1 MYTYLFAD
9 CFPGGFQETSSTPK
23 TSSFPL
29 LDEWFL
35 LKVSISVECKLSSIF
50 FNAKF
55 PWNLTV
61 LFTKVAQKIMSV
73 YFHSNWTECY
83 TFLLSSWLSAKDA
96 IIKQTRDWLKLSQLS
111 TWLSLK
117 AKAWLPLAQLWA
129 SSTFLKAERQAR
141 PVLAAIFLFCEEN
154 RFCRSFSPF

>member
-1 MYTYLFAD
+1 MATRVLQPQLNRNQSSSAPAQPQLNNVHLYIHCMYTYLFAD

-96 IIKQTRDWLKLSQLS
+96 IIKQTHDWLKLSLWRPAEGLS
-111 TWLSLK
+111 
-117 AKAWLPLAQLWA
+117 WA
-129 SSTFLKAERQAR
+129 LGSA
-141 PVLAAIFLFCEEN
+141 
-154 RFCRSFSPF
+154 